1 MHIIRRQYQTAR
13 RGLVPASYLGQCVCV
28 CVCVC
33 VFVSQ
38 CQMLLCSPLGR
49 VDQTPFARRLLLAH
63 TTSSV
68 KPEVCSISQHN
79 RWTAPR
85 AYVINARKLI
95 KNGRVVPELCSRTDG
110 HTAGPHTNNHIYCN
124 AVLPYLG
131 SGRGGGNCFR
141 NSIYAC
147 A

>member
-1 MHIIRRQYQTAR
+1 MR
-13 RGLVPASYLGQCVCV
+13 VCV

-95 KNGRVVPELCSRTDG
+95 KNGRVVPELCSGTDG
-110 HTAGPHTNNHIYCN
+110 HTAGPHTNNHIYRN

-131 SGRGGGNCFR
+131 SGGGVIVSEIVSTLVRDVVRDAQIRQKPTLLAHFGA
-141 NSIYAC
+141 IY
-147 A
+147 

>member
-1 MHIIRRQYQTAR
+1 
-13 RGLVPASYLGQCVCV
+13 VCV

-68 KPEVCSISQHN
+68 KPEVYNISQHN

-110 HTAGPHTNNHIYCN
+110 HTAGPHTNNHIYRN

-131 SGRGGGNCFR
+131 SGGGGLIVSEIVSTLVRDVVRDAQIRQKPTLLAHFGA
-141 NSIYAC
+141 IY
-147 A
+147 